1 MVVAAWQARPDKSS
15 PAARALRSDLMR
27 HWVDAEVV
35 RLLQLR
41 SGVLRAHGSSG
52 AEASLGK
59 LAVSTTGRRLA
70 EWAPALLGPAG
81 GLLEEGYTP
90 AAGRRRTAGSVVQ
103 ACIASPGM
111 AIAGGTDQIQR
122 NIIGE
127 RVLGLPPEPAAYR
140 PRATEPQL
148 NPPVRPPPAPTTG
161 CADYLTGAS
170 NLWEPARR
178 CHSLTK
184 QTPATWP
191 WSRSWP
197 LSTP

>member
-1 MVVAAWQARPDKSS
+1 M
-15 PAARALRSDLMR
+15 RSELMR

-41 SGVLRAHGSSG
+41 SGVLRARGSSG

-81 GLLEEGYTP
+81 TLLEEGYAP
-90 AAGRRRTAGSVVQ
+90 PGRRRGTGSVVP
-103 ACIASPGM
+103 ACIASPGL

-127 RVLGLPPEPAAYR
+127 RVLGLPPEPAADR
-140 PRATEPQL
+140 TRAP
-148 NPPVRPPPAPTTG
+148 
-161 CADYLTGAS
+161 
-170 NLWEPARR
+170 
-178 CHSLTK
+178 
-184 QTPATWP
+184 
-191 WSRSWP
+191 
-197 LSTP
+197 